1 MLVWLTSYLEQ
12 YFSFF
17 NVFEY
22 VTFRTIVCSI
32 TALLLTLFIGPIII
46 RRFEVSNIGETIRE
60 DGPATHHQKAGT
72 PTMGGLMIVLS
83 VIIVTLLWGD
93 LTNRHLWIIV
103 FALLGFALIGLFDDL
118 KKMRQ
123 QRGLSVKL
131 KLALQSVLGLAIA
144 CTMFFTATVPAET
157 ELIIPI
163 FKEVVIPLGMV
174 YILLTY
180 LMIVGMSNSV
190 NLADGLDGLAILPS
204 VMIAAA
210 LGLIAYLVGHVEFSD
225 YLKIPYVPEMGEVAI
240 FCGALVGAGLGFLWF
255 NAHPAQVF
263 MGDIGALAIGAALGT
278 VGVLVRHEVV
288 LLIMSGVFLL
298 ESASV
303 VVQVASFKLTG
314 RRVFQMAP
322 LHHHFELKGWPEP
335 RIIVRF
341 WIISFML
348 VLVGLSML
356 KLR

>member
-1 MLVWLTSYLEQ
+1 MLVWLTTYLEQ

-22 VTFRTIVCSI
+22 VTFRTIVSSI
-32 TALLLTLFIGPIII
+32 TALLLTLFIGPLII
-46 RRFEVSNIGETIRE
+46 RQFEVSNIGETIRE
-60 DGPATHHQKAGT
+60 DGPATHQQKAGT

-83 VIIVTLLWGD
+83 VVIVTLLWGD
-93 LTNRHLWIIV
+93 LANRHLWIIV
-103 FALLGFALIGLFDDL
+103 FALFGFALIGLIDDL

-144 CTMFFTATVPAET
+144 CTMFYTATVPAET

-163 FKEVVIPLGMV
+163 FKEVVIPLGLV
-174 YILLTY
+174 YIFLTY

-225 YLKIPYVPEMGEVAI
+225 YLKIPYVPHMGEVAI

-255 NAHPAQVF
+255 NAYPAQVF

-303 VVQVASFKLTG
+303 VLQVASFKMTG

>member
-144 CTMFFTATVPAET
+144 CTMLFTATVPAET